1 MTVFRRFAAYMEI
14 FFSIRNNVVSGAP
27 NMPNTAPRV
36 ADPRQSP
43 FDRAMD
49 GVKTVTVKQRTQ
61 IIEAAKKRYMAAMK
75 KRQARR

>member
-1 MTVFRRFAAYMEI
+1 MVNR
-14 FFSIRNNVVSGAP
+14 
-27 NMPNTAPRV
+27 APRV

-49 GVKTVTVKQRTQ
+49 GVRTVTVKQRDK
-61 IIEAAKKRYMAAMK
+61 IIQTAKKRYMAAMK

>member
-1 MTVFRRFAAYMEI
+1 MTNR
-14 FFSIRNNVVSGAP
+14 
-27 NMPNTAPRV
+27 APRV

-49 GVKTVTVKQRTQ
+49 GVKTVTPKQRQ
-61 IIEAAKKRYMAAMK
+61 KIIESAQKRYAAAQ